1 MEINYDLIIK
11 YLVTKKNIFA
21 SKKHILVYSELF
33 PEKFKE
39 LIQNK
44 FYRYGINQVDTKN
57 INISFYNTLLTL
69 LNKNFITYNTDEENE
84 EIIKFMKSISKEIE
98 KHTFPEYLS
107 NINFKNVLDSISD
120 EHIQVLSEIL
130 DVNFIILD
138 FKEEKYKIIYPNL
151 ICNPYKTT
159 LLIANYDE
167 YYEPIV
173 YEVDNKKLFSYND
186 QNIKKIYQ
194 LEFKQL
200 ETINKIYNFDDNLNE
215 IIKEFNPESKIID
228 VDSNENN
235 TFIKIYENEY
245 TNTQLMKMTK
255 KEIEVIL
262 KKKKIEVS
270 NISKIL
276 KKEMIELI
284 LQVKI

>member
-84 EIIKFMKSISKEIE
+84 EIIKFIKSINKEIE
-98 KHTFPEYLS
+98 KHIFPEYLS

-138 FKEEKYKIIYPNL
+138 FKEERYKIIYPNL
-151 ICNPYKTT
+151 ICNPYKNT

-167 YYEPIV
+167 CYEPIV

-215 IIKEFNPESKIID
+215 IIKEFN
-228 VDSNENN
+228 NELKLTDDNDN

-245 TNTQLMKMTK
+245 TSIQLMKMTK

-276 KKEMIELI
+276 KKDMIELI
-284 LQVKI
+284 LQIKI